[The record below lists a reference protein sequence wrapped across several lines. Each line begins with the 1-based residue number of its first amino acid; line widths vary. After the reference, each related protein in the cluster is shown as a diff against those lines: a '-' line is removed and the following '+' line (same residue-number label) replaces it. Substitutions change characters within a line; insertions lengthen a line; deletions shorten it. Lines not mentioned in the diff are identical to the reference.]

1 MTRLADAESKLAAAL
16 DALES
21 AVTTNG
27 AAGSDARGSGG
38 STADSEMIINEI
50 GRIDEQLAHAMELI
64 ADIRR
69 GAASEGGN
77 A

>member
-1 MTRLADAESKLAAAL
+1 MSRLADAESKLAAAL
-16 DALES
+16 DALE
-21 AVTTNG
+21 AAIAREG
-27 AAGSDARGSGG
+27 AADGKVAEAGSARI
-38 STADSEMIINEI
+38 DSAMIITEI

>member
-1 MTRLADAESKLAAAL
+1 MSRLADAESKLAAAL

-21 AVTTNG
+21 AVTTGG
-27 AAGSDARGSGG
+27 AAGSDGRASGG

-50 GRIDEQLAHAMELI
+50 GRIDAQLAHAMELI

>member
-21 AVTTNG
+21 AVTTSG

>member
-1 MTRLADAESKLAAAL
+1 MSRLADAESKLAAAL

-21 AVTTNG
+21 AVATGG
-27 AAGSDARGSGG
+27 AAGNGAQGSGG
-38 STADSEMIINEI
+38 ATADSEMIINEI
-50 GRIDEQLAHAMELI
+50 GRIDAQLAHAMELI
-64 ADIRR
+64 ADIRH